1 MVEKAEIKAE
11 SLLNLDDL
19 LQCPVCYEIP
29 SGQIFQ
35 CNEGHHVCGRC
46 KMRLDVCPV
55 CRALFFGTRNY
66 AMEELIANFRKL
78 RAFKLGSHATAGTGS
93 SESSTP
99 AKETTTGECEND
111 ANDEE
116 ENNPTVTNEP
126 AQRPPQACKGL
137 FRCLCC
143 KNGNGERLPSA
154 RLLNH
159 LRYFH
164 APDLLEGR
172 SENGEYLQ
180 AWQFS
185 TVPGK
190 LVTAVRVSDM
200 GIFFLTIEINSNSV
214 YAWLT
219 MAAAPWVA
227 HAFNYTVTIC
237 GNDREAIFSDCV
249 WSVRSCE
256 GSLKKRG
263 NCLVVRE
270 MDARALTAPA
280 MISGKLSVR
289 RTPPD
294 QLANQS
300 QPRAVLRIANRSNNQ
315 NNSNNLEP
323 FLQDLQN
330 DVARLSRA
338 FAMLGQEANALVR
351 SEAEIRARIE
361 NSAAINPA
369 SSGGRTVSSEA
380 EPQPTVQN
388 DQILNEQALSRNA
401 RRRIRQRL
409 RAALN
414 GPNPLVPPS
423 GPLSH
428 NVPILP
434 VPPST
439 LQRRNGPIL
448 PMSTLSLQ
456 RRNGPIPPVTTMAQQ
471 RSNEPFPPVLP
482 MAQQRR
488 IGPMPPVPPPAPQR
502 RNGPMPPVPP
512 PAPQESQRHNGYSS
526 DDTYS
531 VYTVMLQAAPAPS
544 APPPQ
549 PVATPAQPVAPATQP
564 VAPPSSSSGPSQPQ
578 PPPGNGTRNKKKRR
592 HRR

>member
-1 MVEKAEIKAE
+1 MVEKAEIKPE

-78 RAFKLGSHATAGTGS
+78 RAFKLGSKATTGSGS

-99 AKETTTGECEND
+99 AKETTSGECENEVND
-111 ANDEE
+111 DEE
-116 ENNPTVTNEP
+116 GNNPTVTNEP

-200 GIFFLTIEINSNSV
+200 GIFFLTIEISNNAV

-219 MAAAPWVA
+219 MAASPWVA

-263 NCLVVRE
+263 NCLVVKE
-270 MDARALTAPA
+270 MDARALIAPA

-315 NNSNNLEP
+315 NNANNLEP

-361 NSAAINPA
+361 NSSTINQN
-369 SSGGRTVSSEA
+369 SSGGRTSESSEP

-388 DQILNEQALSRNA
+388 DQIINEQSLSRNA

-414 GPNPLVPPS
+414 GP
-423 GPLSH
+423 
-428 NVPILP
+428 I
-434 VPPST
+434 
-439 LQRRNGPIL
+439 
-448 PMSTLSLQ
+448 
-456 RRNGPIPPVTTMAQQ
+456 
-471 RSNEPFPPVLP
+471 
-482 MAQQRR
+482 
-488 IGPMPPVPPPAPQR
+488 PPVPPPGPQR
-502 RNGPMPPVPP
+502 HNGPMPPVPP
-512 PAPQESQRHNGYSS
+512 PGPQRRSGTMPHVAPPASHRHNGYAS
-526 DDTYS
+526 DDAYA
-531 VYTVMLQAAPAPS
+531 YTVVLQPT
-544 APPPQ
+544 PPVP
-549 PVATPAQPVAPATQP
+549 
-564 VAPPSSSSGPSQPQ
+564 PPSSSSGPSQPQ
-578 PPPGNGTRNKKKRR
+578 APPANGARNKKKRR